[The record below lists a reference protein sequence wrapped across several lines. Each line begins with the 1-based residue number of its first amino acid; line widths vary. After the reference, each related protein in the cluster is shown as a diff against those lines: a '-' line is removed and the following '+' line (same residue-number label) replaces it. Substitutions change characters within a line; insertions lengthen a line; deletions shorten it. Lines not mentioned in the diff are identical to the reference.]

1 MLLAV
6 LDLHLYAGFFCGE
19 WAHSLL
25 LCVGFSRSMAFRPPG
40 FSSCGTWVLLMGLV
54 ILQHVGSCQTRD

>member
-6 LDLHLYAGFFCGE
+6 LDLHFYAGFFCGE
-19 WAHSLL
+19 WADSLL
-25 LCVGFSRSMAFRPPG
+25 LCVGFSRSMAFQPPG

-54 ILQHVGSCQTRD
+54 ILQHVGSS